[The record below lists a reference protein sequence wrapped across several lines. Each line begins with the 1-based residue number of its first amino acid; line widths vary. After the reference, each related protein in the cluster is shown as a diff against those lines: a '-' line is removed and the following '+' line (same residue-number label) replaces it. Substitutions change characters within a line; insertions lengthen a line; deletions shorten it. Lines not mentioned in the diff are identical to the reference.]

1 MSSYV
6 YIYINTF
13 FATVVEVDELDVAAC
28 IIISLAFFLAAGN
41 EEESDDDDLFLLS
54 VVFRSF
60 ASSENFVNHL
70 RNASRDI

>member
-1 MSSYV
+1 MYT
-6 YIYINTF
+6 YINTF

-41 EEESDDDDLFLLS
+41 EEQLDDDRFLLS
-54 VVFRSF
+54 VDFRSF

-70 RNASRDI
+70 RNASHDI